1 MAEMTDGSDLIFA
14 TGAPGS
20 KWSRVLSILSH
31 HQDINSSDKEK
42 FPTYSTEATFPNGKT
57 KKVGMHS
64 SAYFGPG
71 NGIGEDFHLLKKLTK
86 ESFIQE
92 VSTAFDDFDSGIK
105 IIKSHW
111 FSYNLDWLKDNFPK
125 AKFIFVYNGNEEAFK
140 WWHLVG
146 GWNIKFPNYSWYETN
161 ERLYERICVENRL
174 MLDFMKRN
182 KISFNTKDFHTLIN
196 YLGLGNDLSFYNELK
211 ETEDDLAYSR
221 GNYTIGTVVGAYNPD
236 LNINDNLNESLD
248 IINSKI
254 RLRHQSLGV
263 DEMLINSY
271 GKDWYNTIQGIIE
284 SGERSDE
291 N

>member
-1 MAEMTDGSDLIFA
+1 MAKMTDGSDLIFA

-20 KWSRVLSILSH
+20 KWSKVLTILAH
-31 HQDINSSDKEK
+31 HKDINSSDKQK
-42 FPTYSTEATFPNGKT
+42 FPTYNTEAKFPNGKI

-182 KISFNTKDFHTLIN
+182 KVDFNIKNFDKFIN
-196 YLGLGNDLSFYNELK
+196 DLGLSNDLSFYNELK
-211 ETEDDLAYSR
+211 DTDDDLPYGR
-221 GNYTIGTVVGAYNPD
+221 ENYGIGAVVGVYNPD
-236 LNINDNLNESLD
+236 LIYNQDLSKSIDT
-248 IINSKI
+248 INSKI
-254 RLRHQSLGV
+254 KIRHTALGV
-263 DEMLINSY
+263 DEILINTY
-271 GKDWYNTIQGIIE
+271 GKDWYDTIQNIIYP
-284 SGERSDE
+284 GEQPNE